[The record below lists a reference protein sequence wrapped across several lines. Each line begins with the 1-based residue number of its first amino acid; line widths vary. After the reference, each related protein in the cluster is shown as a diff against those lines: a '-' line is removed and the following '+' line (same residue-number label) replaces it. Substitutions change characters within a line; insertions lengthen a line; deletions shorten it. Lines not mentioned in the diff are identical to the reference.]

1 MCPAVLKA
9 SVGYRTRMRLS
20 ALCWLHLFTAG
31 RLAQIATFPQTH
43 QVMMRD
49 GICLATDV
57 YGSTLEV
64 RRPALLMRTPY
75 NKGGARAIAERFA
88 AAGYVAVVQDTRG
101 AHAWEGRYVHYN
113 NDDQDGFDT
122 IQWIVQ
128 QAWSNGKAGMWG
140 SSHPGAVQWLAAA
153 DRAPGL
159 VAVAPTAAPSS
170 LYHTLYQDG
179 ALRFGLTAGASVVI
193 NPPPPGITA
202 PKDLTQFYHHL
213 PLATLDQAI
222 GWPMPWLKGVL
233 AHEFFGQCREMLWQC
248 L

>member
-128 QAWSNGKAGMWG
+128 G
-140 SSHPGAVQWLAAA
+140 
-153 DRAPGL
+153 GL
-159 VAVAPTAAPSS
+159 KNRVRCGHDD
-170 LYHTLYQDG
+170 LQ
-179 ALRFGLTAGASVVI
+179 ALR
-193 NPPPPGITA
+193 P
-202 PKDLTQFYHHL
+202 
-213 PLATLDQAI
+213 
-222 GWPMPWLKGVL
+222 
-233 AHEFFGQCREMLWQC
+233 
-248 L
+248 